1 MKRKEK
7 DLPNGSAYQKL
18 PNLRLILFCEKTTTW
33 EERKPDMKY
42 NHYIEQILKWGALYA
57 THFCNNTAYW
67 EAE

>member
-1 MKRKEK
+1 LLFFH
-7 DLPNGSAYQKL
+7 DLLQPIISDIFRQMMQ
-18 PNLRLILFCEKTTTW
+18 
-33 EERKPDMKY
+33 ERKPDMKY